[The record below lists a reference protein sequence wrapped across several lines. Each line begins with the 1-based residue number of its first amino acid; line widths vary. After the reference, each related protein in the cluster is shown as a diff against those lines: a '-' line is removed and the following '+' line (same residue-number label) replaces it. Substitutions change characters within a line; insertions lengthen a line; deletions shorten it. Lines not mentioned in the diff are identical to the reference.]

1 MLLPRLHADDL
12 QYSGRWSG
20 FFVPLEKRMFLSRAF
35 YLCILGSVPACA
47 YQKASL
53 NNTPTTTDAQSAET
67 VKAGSKTLKSTE
79 ISSDQATIFSHDK
92 APLRGLLGDWLIENV
107 DQRGVMDNVQLSLSF
122 NEEGRVSG
130 QLGCNAVTGR
140 YSADKASLN
149 FGILASTRKIC
160 GSVALMNQEGLVLRS
175 LQTLNA
181 LSWSDNGAA
190 ILSGPEGHSIIM
202 RRIAPLSE
210 PGMAH
215 GNISPTPVT
224 YRCANEA
231 IGIAFEAGAAYLTE
245 ANGMLVVLN
254 KIDKGGADTSDT
266 FTNGK
271 VTVFRRGGAGGH
283 VSFARGRM
291 APVECQSTVG

>member
-1 MLLPRLHADDL
+1 MLL
-12 QYSGRWSG
+12 
-20 FFVPLEKRMFLSRAF
+20 SRIF
-35 YLCILGSVPACA
+35 CLCILGVMPACVSRTVSVN
-47 YQKASL
+47 KAPTKTDVKSADAHKSSSETPKSI
-53 NNTPTTTDAQSAET
+53 NT
-67 VKAGSKTLKSTE
+67 
-79 ISSDQATIFSHDK
+79 SSGRAASFIRNP
-92 APLRGLLGDWLIENV
+92 APLRGILGEWLIENV
-107 DQRGVMDNVQLSLSF
+107 DQHSVMDNVQLSLNF
-122 NEEGRVSG
+122 DGEGRVLG
-130 QLGCNAVTGR
+130 QLGCNAVMGR
-140 YSADKASLN
+140 YAVDKTSLK
-149 FGILASTRKIC
+149 FGPLVSTRKIC

-181 LSWSDNGAA
+181 VSWSDNGAA

-202 RRIAPLSE
+202 RRVAPLTE
-210 PGMAH
+210 PGLAH

-245 ANGMLVVLN
+245 ANGTLVVLN
-254 KIDKGGADTSDT
+254 KIDSAGDDILDT

-291 APVECQSTVG
+291 APVECQRIVG